1 MFGDI
6 EKGWQKAGQCLAG
19 PGRREHH
26 NITPR
31 QRMFGRLDLVI
42 EPVPAALEEP
52 ACQRVG
58 LEACRQIP
66 IFTVMNWLNHELYI
80 EPIDAYIDP
89 VRPVKRAIITHGHA
103 DHARPGHDHVLA
115 TPQTIAIMKQ
125 RYGAHCAGS
134 FQELDFGTS
143 LVDGPVTITLFP
155 AGHILGSA
163 QVRLAY
169 QGRVAVV
176 TGDYKTHAD
185 STAQNFELVPCD
197 LLVTEATFGLP
208 VFQHPDP
215 KQEIS
220 RLLASVQ
227 AQPERCHVIGA
238 YALGKA
244 QRVIRLIREA
254 GHDAP
259 IFLHGA
265 QEKLC
270 AYYAGQGV
278 DLGNLQKALD
288 RDKASFPG
296 HIVIAPPSALRDRWS
311 RRLPDPVICQASGWM
326 TIKQRAKQSGVELPL
341 VISDHA
347 DWNELTDTITASGA
361 DTIWVTHGRED
372 ALVHWC
378 RSRGLQAEPLYMQG
392 REEDA
397 GE

>member
-1 MFGDI
+1 
-6 EKGWQKAGQCLAG
+6 
-19 PGRREHH
+19 
-26 NITPR
+26 
-31 QRMFGRLDLVI
+31 MFGRLDLVI
-42 EPVPAALEEP
+42 EPSPAAFLQP

-58 LEACRQIP
+58 LEARRRLP
-66 IFTVMNWLNHELYI
+66 ILTVMTWLNHELYI

-89 VRPVKRAIITHGHA
+89 PRPVRRAIITHGHA
-103 DHARPGHDHVLA
+103 DHARAGHDHVLA
-115 TPQTIAIMKQ
+115 TPQTIAIMKL
-125 RYGAHCAGS
+125 RYGANCAGS
-134 FQELDFGTS
+134 FQELDFGTP
-143 LVDGPVTITLFP
+143 LDDGPVTITLFP

-163 QVRLAY
+163 QVRLSY
-169 QGRVAVV
+169 GGRVAVV

-185 STAQNFELVPCD
+185 STAQPFELVRCN
-197 LLVTEATFGLP
+197 LFITEATFGLP

-215 KQEIS
+215 GQEIT
-220 RLLASVQ
+220 RLLASVE
-227 AQPERCHVIGA
+227 AQPDRCHVIGA

-270 AYYAGQGV
+270 AYYASQGV

-311 RRLPDPVICQASGWM
+311 RRLPDPVVCQASGWM
-326 TIKQRAKQSGVELPL
+326 TIKQRARQSGVELPL

-347 DWNELTDTITASGA
+347 DWNELTDTITATGA

-378 RSRGLQAEPLYMQG
+378 RSRGLKAEPLYTQG